1 MKYQNYGHVMSD
13 RTRPVQIQKVSVWE
27 FQPVTM
33 IIYLEPVAGKN
44 RPQRLLV
51 WVSAPPSWLKF
62 RTDLPTPAQIYEA
75 GHLGATRKI
84 RFWVD

>member
-1 MKYQNYGHVMSD
+1 MKYQNYGSVMID
-13 RTRPVQIQKVSVWE
+13 RARPVQIKKVSVWE
-27 FQPVTM
+27 FQTLTM

-51 WVSAPPSWLKF
+51 WVSAPPGWLKF

-75 GHLGATRKI
+75 GHLGTTRKI

>member
-1 MKYQNYGHVMSD
+1 MKYQNYGSVMID
-13 RTRPVQIQKVSVWE
+13 RARPVQIKKVSVWE
-27 FQPVTM
+27 LQTLTM
-33 IIYLEPVAGKN
+33 IIYLESVTAKN
-44 RPQRLLV
+44 WLQRLLV
-51 WVSAPPSWLKF
+51 WVSVPPSWLKF